1 MTGHTTVL
9 VTGMSGVGKS
19 TALTELARRG
29 YVTVDT
35 DEGPWIQV
43 FEGEPLWRGFRAYRR
58 TPLHRSRSTNSG
70 GASQIRHVREQR
82 PKSSR
87 MARRNPRR
95 GQGFSPDASVAA
107 EPFA

>member
-43 FEGEPLWRGFRAYRR
+43 F
-58 TPLHRSRSTNSG
+58 
-70 GASQIRHVREQR
+70 
-82 PKSSR
+82 
-87 MARRNPRR
+87 
-95 GQGFSPDASVAA
+95 
-107 EPFA
+107 